1 MEALIL
7 AAGHGS
13 RLKRPLNLLP
23 KSLLK
28 IGNKTLIYYII
39 KKLIYSGI
47 SKINIVVGYKKDL
60 LIEYLKKN
68 FTNDVKLNFITNN
81 DYKKKG
87 NIFSVYTA
95 RKILK
100 KNILILNSDL
110 LIPNEVLSKLI
121 KSNFKNTFLANNPK
135 FRTNDDILLLCN
147 KKKLVRNVYVKK
159 NVIGRNLFPA
169 TGIAKFSSATLKKYL
184 NLIKKQ
190 NFRKIKYYE
199 DVFDDLV
206 KITDFKVI
214 VSKNKVYEIDTKKDY
229 LNVKK
234 IIKKNKSYL

>member
-7 AAGHGS
+7 AAGYGS

-39 KKLIYSGI
+39 KKLIYSGV

-68 FTNDVKLNFITNN
+68 FTNEVKLNFITNN

-100 KNILILNSDL
+100 KNVLILNSDL
-110 LIPNEVLSKLI
+110 LIPNKVLSKLI
-121 KSNFKNTFLANNPK
+121 KSNFKNTFLANNLK

-159 NVIGRNLFPA
+159 NIIGSNLFPA